1 MTAMQELV
9 GYVNLATSVG
19 GFFLAWSKLTNAMT
33 RIETRLDGV
42 ESNMKRIEETLN
54 KDVQKL
60 ERIVQLHSEK
70 LARLEAT
77 VASVRPQP

>member
-1 MTAMQELV
+1 MIAMQELV
-9 GYVNLATSVG
+9 GYVNLATSLG
-19 GFFLAWSKLTNAMT
+19 GFFLAWAKLSNAMT

-42 ESNMKRIEETLN
+42 ESNMKRIEDTLN

-60 ERIVQLHSEK
+60 ERIVQIHSEK

-77 VASVRPQP
+77 ISARPQP